1 MAYIAK
7 IINANDT
14 RQGDALVAT
23 SPKNYKTV
31 ATVLAD
37 GIDFASISGNFIDD
51 KFDEP
56 RYYTGDTKD

>member
-7 IINANDT
+7 VINANDT

-37 GIDFASISGNFIDD
+37 GLDFAGTSGILDEQFDD
-51 KFDEP
+51 E
-56 RYYTGDTKD
+56 RYYQGDTVN